1 MANALQNGKEE
12 VKDNPGWEVRW
23 RKEKHL
29 PEVWLPVK
37 TNSMAE
43 IQTDSVDRKEFKQ
56 KVWMTVGIVALVVV
70 VLWLLKAVFN
80 VLLLI
85 LAGVLIALYFRGLSK
100 LIHRKTGMSEKVS
113 LPLSIIG
120 SILLL
125 LGFFWFAGASI
136 QQQATQ
142 LSETLPSTVQKA
154 KEELGKSALG
164 KRVLQGLQAQQKNSQ
179 GSNMLQGFFRSTFGV
194 LGDIYVVLFL
204 GIFFTAGPRSYL
216 NGLVRLAPA
225 RARPRTSEVIT
236 RVGHTLTKWLKGQL
250 FAMLLV
256 AVLTLVGL
264 LIMGVPMA
272 LVLALIAGVLN
283 FIPNFGPL
291 IAMIP
296 AVGVGLLQGPT
307 TALMVA
313 GLYILV
319 QVLESNVITP
329 QIQKR
334 LIEIPPALIIISQ
347 LFMGVLTGGWGLV
360 LATPLIAIVM
370 VVVQELWVKS
380 QDKEEKH
387 R

>member
-1 MANALQNGKEE
+1 
-12 VKDNPGWEVRW
+12 
-23 RKEKHL
+23 
-29 PEVWLPVK
+29 
-37 TNSMAE
+37 
-43 IQTDSVDRKEFKQ
+43 
-56 KVWMTVGIVALVVV
+56 MTVGIVALVVV

-347 LFMGVLTGGWGLV
+347 LFMGVLTSGWGLV

>member
-1 MANALQNGKEE
+1 MEE
-12 VKDNPGWEVRW
+12 VKTE
-23 RKEKHL
+23 
-29 PEVWLPVK
+29 
-37 TNSMAE
+37 T
-43 IQTDSVDRKEFKQ
+43 VDRKEFKRRA
-56 KVWMTVGIVALVVV
+56 WMATGIVALVVV

-100 LIHRKTGMSEKVS
+100 LIHRKTGWSEKVT
-113 LPLSIIG
+113 LPVSIIG

-125 LGFFWFAGASI
+125 LGFLWFAGASI

-142 LSETLPSTVQKA
+142 LSETLPSTIQKA
-154 KEELGKSALG
+154 KEELGKSPLG

-179 GSNMLQGFFRSTFGV
+179 GTNMLQGFFRSTFGV

-216 NGLVRLAPA
+216 EGMVRLAPA
-225 RARPRTSEVIT
+225 RARPRTSLVINK
-236 RVGHTLTKWLKGQL
+236 VGETLTKWLKGQL

-256 AVLTLVGL
+256 TVLTLIGL

-272 LVLALIAGVLN
+272 LVLALIAGLLN

-307 TALMVA
+307 TALLVA

-360 LATPLIAIVM
+360 LATPLVAIVM

-380 QDKEEKH
+380 QDKKSIGG
-387 R
+387 

>member
-1 MANALQNGKEE
+1 
-12 VKDNPGWEVRW
+12 
-23 RKEKHL
+23 
-29 PEVWLPVK
+29 
-37 TNSMAE
+37 
-43 IQTDSVDRKEFKQ
+43 
-56 KVWMTVGIVALVVV
+56 
-70 VLWLLKAVFN
+70 
-80 VLLLI
+80 
-85 LAGVLIALYFRGLSK
+85 
-100 LIHRKTGMSEKVS
+100 
-113 LPLSIIG
+113 
-120 SILLL
+120 
-125 LGFFWFAGASI
+125 
-136 QQQATQ
+136 
-142 LSETLPSTVQKA
+142 
-154 KEELGKSALG
+154 
-164 KRVLQGLQAQQKNSQ
+164 VLQRIESKQKNSQ
-179 GSNMLQGFFRSTFGV
+179 GSSMMQGFFRSTFGV

-204 GIFFTAGPRSYL
+204 GIFFTAGPKSYL

-225 RARPRTSEVIT
+225 RGRPRTKEVIVQ
-236 RVGHTLTKWLKGQL
+236 VGHTLSQWLKGQL

-256 AVLTLVGL
+256 AVLTLIGL

-272 LVLALIAGVLN
+272 FVLALIAGILN

-296 AVGVGLLQGPT
+296 AVGIGLLQGPT

-370 VVVQELWVKS
+370 VVVKELWVKE
-380 QDKEEKH
+380 QEE
-387 R
+387 

>member
-1 MANALQNGKEE
+1 
-12 VKDNPGWEVRW
+12 
-23 RKEKHL
+23 
-29 PEVWLPVK
+29 
-37 TNSMAE
+37 
-43 IQTDSVDRKEFKQ
+43 
-56 KVWMTVGIVALVVV
+56 MTVGIVALVVV

>member
-1 MANALQNGKEE
+1 
-12 VKDNPGWEVRW
+12 
-23 RKEKHL
+23 
-29 PEVWLPVK
+29 
-37 TNSMAE
+37 
-43 IQTDSVDRKEFKQ
+43 
-56 KVWMTVGIVALVVV
+56 
-70 VLWLLKAVFN
+70 
-80 VLLLI
+80 
-85 LAGVLIALYFRGLSK
+85 
-100 LIHRKTGMSEKVS
+100 
-113 LPLSIIG
+113 
-120 SILLL
+120 
-125 LGFFWFAGASI
+125 
-136 QQQATQ
+136 
-142 LSETLPSTVQKA
+142 
-154 KEELGKSALG
+154 
-164 KRVLQGLQAQQKNSQ
+164 
-179 GSNMLQGFFRSTFGV
+179 
-194 LGDIYVVLFL
+194 
-204 GIFFTAGPRSYL
+204 
-216 NGLVRLAPA
+216 
-225 RARPRTSEVIT
+225 
-236 RVGHTLTKWLKGQL
+236 VGHTLTKWLKGQL

>member
-1 MANALQNGKEE
+1 
-12 VKDNPGWEVRW
+12 
-23 RKEKHL
+23 
-29 PEVWLPVK
+29 
-37 TNSMAE
+37 MAE

>member
-1 MANALQNGKEE
+1 
-12 VKDNPGWEVRW
+12 
-23 RKEKHL
+23 
-29 PEVWLPVK
+29 
-37 TNSMAE
+37 
-43 IQTDSVDRKEFKQ
+43 
-56 KVWMTVGIVALVVV
+56 
-70 VLWLLKAVFN
+70 
-80 VLLLI
+80 
-85 LAGVLIALYFRGLSK
+85 
-100 LIHRKTGMSEKVS
+100 
-113 LPLSIIG
+113 
-120 SILLL
+120 LLL